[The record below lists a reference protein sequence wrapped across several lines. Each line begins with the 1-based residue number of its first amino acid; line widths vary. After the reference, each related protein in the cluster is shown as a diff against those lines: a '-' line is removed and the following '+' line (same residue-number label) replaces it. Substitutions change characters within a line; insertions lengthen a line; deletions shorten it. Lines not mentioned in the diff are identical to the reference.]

1 MADFSRTSLC
11 WASVLGLVHVYH
23 LFFFLQGKHAGQQCQ
38 RLSESELAGWIL
50 YFPPCNLALER
61 DLLVGVPSGEGL
73 AGILLGVVLRGVA
86 LFQAGA
92 PGMLREGASGCGSHS
107 GIRLTRPVWG

>member
-1 MADFSRTSLC
+1 M
-11 WASVLGLVHVYH
+11 
-23 LFFFLQGKHAGQQCQ
+23 
-38 RLSESELAGWIL
+38 SETVGIRAGWL
-50 YFPPCNLALER
+50 DSVKFHGVFFPPCNLALER

-92 PGMLREGASGCGSHS
+92 PGMLREGPSGCGSHS